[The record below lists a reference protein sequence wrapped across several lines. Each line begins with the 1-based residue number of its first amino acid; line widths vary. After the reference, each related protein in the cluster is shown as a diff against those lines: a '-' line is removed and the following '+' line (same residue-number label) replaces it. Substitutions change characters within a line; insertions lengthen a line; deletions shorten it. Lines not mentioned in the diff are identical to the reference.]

1 MLDHPTAVWLPLA
14 ALALVLTL
22 LALGRLVGLRL
33 AIWQIMLVGA
43 LVVLAGGAI
52 SPAAAW
58 AAIDW
63 EVIGFLFG
71 VFVLGQALVAS
82 GWLYAV
88 SARLLGRV
96 ASADGLVL
104 AVLFASGL
112 ASAVLMNDTLAV
124 IGTPLVLRLAS
135 AHGLP
140 AMLLLLALAFGVTI
154 GSTMSPIGNPQNL
167 IIALQGGMDQP
178 FLDFFVYL
186 GVPTLVN
193 LVLAWG
199 VLRIAFWRH
208 FHGRALVHGAEDV
221 RDPGLARMARI
232 GLGLLL
238 AAVALR
244 VLLAILAPSLAFPL
258 TVIALV
264 AALPLLA
271 SRYAWNLVKGIDWHT
286 LVFFAALFVL
296 MQSVWDT
303 GAIQSLVPEGRL
315 DLPTVLAGSVIG
327 SQLISNVPLVA
338 LGLPLLAGA
347 ETTLLLAL
355 AAGATVAGNLTLI
368 GAASN
373 LIIAQAAD
381 RRGAHLGFWTFFA
394 VGAPLTLINVLVY
407 WGWLRL
413 AA

>member
-1 MLDHPTAVWLPLA
+1 MLDRPIAVWLPLA
-14 ALALVLTL
+14 ALALVLAL

-33 AIWQIMLVGA
+33 AIWQILLAGA
-43 LVVLAGGAI
+43 LLVLLGGAI
-52 SPAAAW
+52 TPAAAW
-58 AAIDW
+58 EAVDW

-82 GWLYAV
+82 GWLYAA
-88 SARLLGRV
+88 SARLLGWV

-104 AVLFASGL
+104 AVLFGTGL

-124 IGTPLVLRLAS
+124 IGTPLVLRLAA

-140 AMLLLLALAFGVTI
+140 AILLLLALAFGVTI

-167 IIALQGGMDQP
+167 IIALQGGLDRP
-178 FLDFFVYL
+178 FLDFLYCL
-186 GVPTLVN
+186 GLPTLLN
-193 LVLAWG
+193 LLLAWA
-199 VLRIAFWRH
+199 VLRIAFWGH
-208 FHGRALVHGAEDV
+208 FHGRALVHAAEPV
-221 RDPGLARMARI
+221 RDPELARLARI

-238 AAVALR
+238 AAIGLRVAL
-244 VLLAILAPSLAFPL
+244 AIVAPQLRFPL
-258 TVIALV
+258 TAIAAA

-271 SRYAWNLVKGIDWHT
+271 SRHGWGLIKGIDWHT

-296 MQSVWDT
+296 MRSVWDT
-303 GAIQSLVPEGRL
+303 GVIQSLVPAQGL
-315 DLPTVLAGSVIG
+315 DLPLVLAGSVIG

-338 LGLPLLAGA
+338 LALPLLAGA
-347 ETTLLLAL
+347 DTPLLLAL

-407 WGWLRL
+407 WFGLRL

>member
-14 ALALVLTL
+14 ALALVLAL

-43 LVVLAGGAI
+43 LVVLAGGSI

-112 ASAVLMNDTLAV
+112 ASAALMNDTLAV
-124 IGTPLVLRLAS
+124 IGTPLVLRLAA

-167 IIALQGGMDQP
+167 IIALQGGMERP
-178 FLDFFVYL
+178 FVDFFVYL
-186 GVPTLVN
+186 GLPTLVN

-199 VLRIAFWRH
+199 VLRVAFWRH
-208 FHGRALVHGAEDV
+208 FHGRALVHAPEDL
-221 RDPGLARMARI
+221 RDPELARLARI

-244 VLLAILAPSLAFPL
+244 IALAIAAPSLAFPL
-258 TVIALV
+258 TAIALA

-271 SRYAWNLVKGIDWHT
+271 SRYLWVLIKGIDWHT

-303 GAIQSLVPEGRL
+303 GVIPSLVPEGRL

-338 LGLPLLAGA
+338 LGLPLLAGT

-373 LIIAQAAD
+373 LIIAQSAD
-381 RRGAHLGFWTFFA
+381 RHGAHLGFWTFFA

>member
-1 MLDHPTAVWLPLA
+1 MLGQPTAVWLPLA
-14 ALALVLTL
+14 ALALVLAL
-22 LALGRLVGLRL
+22 LAFGRVSGLRL
-33 AIWQIMLVGA
+33 AIWQTMLAGA

-58 AAIDW
+58 TAIDW

-71 VFVLGQALVAS
+71 VFVLGQGLVAS
-82 GWLYAV
+82 GWLCA
-88 SARLLGRV
+88 SSGRLLGRV
-96 ASADGLVL
+96 ASADGLVV
-104 AVLFASGL
+104 AVLFAGGL
-112 ASAVLMNDTLAV
+112 VSAVLMNDTLAV
-124 IGTPLVLRLAS
+124 IGTPLVLRLAA

-140 AMLLLLALAFGVTI
+140 SILLLLALAFGVTI

-167 IIALQGGMDQP
+167 IVALQGGMDRP
-178 FLDFFVYL
+178 FVDFFAYL
-186 GVPTLVN
+186 GPPTLVN

-208 FHGRALVHGAEDV
+208 FHGRALVHAAERV
-221 RDPGLARMARI
+221 RDPDLARLSRI

-238 AAVALR
+238 AAVTLR
-244 VLLAILAPSLAFPL
+244 VVLAIAAPRFAFPL
-258 TVIALV
+258 TAIAL
-264 AALPLLA
+264 AGALPLLV
-271 SRYAWNLVKGIDWHT
+271 SRHAWSLVKGIDWRT

-296 MQSVWDT
+296 MRSVWDT
-303 GAIQSLVPEGRL
+303 GVIQSLVPEGKL

-338 LGLPLLAGA
+338 LGLPLVAGA
-347 ETTLLLAL
+347 ETALLLAL

-394 VGAPLTLINVLVY
+394 VGAPLTLLNVLVY